1 MRTSRR
7 LQRLGSGVF
16 DRSDQRK
23 QRYRTQAVALER
35 PLVDL
40 SLGSTDLDPPPRCWP
55 RWLRPSTDLEVPPT
69 AFTPEPAPSGMPCRP
84 GVPGGLR

>member
-40 SLGSTDLDPPPRCWP
+40 SL
-55 RWLRPSTDLEVPPT
+55 V
-69 AFTPEPAPSGMPCRP
+69 
-84 GVPGGLR
+84 